1 MPRFLWL
8 WFPRTSAQDDDSEE
22 EEEREVHPSVV
33 AASLCGSRVSSSVSF
48 EV

>member
-8 WFPRTSAQDDDSEE
+8 WFPRTSAHEDDDDSEE

-33 AASLCGSRVSSSVSF
+33 AGFHHLFLLRSDYL
-48 EV
+48 

>member
-8 WFPRTSAQDDDSEE
+8 WFPRTSAHEDDDSEE

-33 AASLCGSRVSSSVSF
+33 AGFHHLCLLRSDYL
-48 EV
+48 